1 MKKRII
7 IAVIALLLMA
17 GIVLYCSTFRI
28 NLNFAGDGALKSEG
42 TFTISFSGSD
52 KYTDEELAAF
62 LFEKDIQANPFVFL
76 WNDKFGEHVQIPF
89 IEEYDVEMKSL
100 TSYEVTFYEKSIVG
114 YIEYMG
120 SYKYFDKDGI
130 VVESSATLLADI
142 PYVTGIDVD
151 YIVLHSKLP
160 VNDESVFDILL
171 DVTQLISKY
180 EIPAERI
187 NISDDM
193 EIRLY
198 LGEVKVELG
207 KTDNLSN
214 KIMDLRDI
222 LPQLVDVKGV
232 LDMKVYDSQGKG
244 YTFKK
249 DQ

>member
-7 IAVIALLLMA
+7 IAVIALLLVTR
-17 GIVLYCSTFRI
+17 IVLFCSTFRI
-28 NLNFAGDGALKSEG
+28 NLNFAADGSMQSEG
-42 TFTISFSGSD
+42 TFTITFSGSD
-52 KYTDEELAAF
+52 KYTDEELAGY

-89 IEEYDVEMKSL
+89 IEEYDIEMKSL
-100 TSYEVTFYEKSIVG
+100 TSYEVTFYDKSIVG

-130 VVESSATLLADI
+130 VVESSSILLEGV
-142 PYVTGIDVD
+142 PHVTGIDVD

-160 VNDESVFDILL
+160 VSDEKIFDILL

-180 EIPAERI
+180 EIPAKRI
-187 NISDDM
+187 NITDNL

-198 LGEVKVELG
+198 LGEVRVELG
-207 KTDNLSN
+207 TLGNLSD
-214 KIMDLRDI
+214 KIMDLKDI
-222 LPQLVDVKGV
+222 LPELVDVKGV